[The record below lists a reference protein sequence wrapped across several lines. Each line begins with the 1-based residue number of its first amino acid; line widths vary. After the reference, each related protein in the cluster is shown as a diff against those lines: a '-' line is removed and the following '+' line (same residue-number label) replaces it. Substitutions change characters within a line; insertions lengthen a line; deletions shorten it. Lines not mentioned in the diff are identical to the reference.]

1 MSPRFAVAI
10 NVAMWCLF
18 AQLFLQLAAF
28 IFAGFLVSLVELE
41 LEALVV
47 TAPVG
52 AFAAFV
58 GLTALLRA
66 KAVMQG
72 HGPII

>member
-1 MSPRFAVAI
+1 MSPRFAIAV

-28 IFAGFLVSLVELE
+28 IFAGFIVSVVELE
-41 LEALVV
+41 MAAMLV

-52 AFAAFV
+52 AFTGYV
-58 GLTALLRA
+58 GLTALQRA
-66 KAVMQG
+66 KSVMEG
-72 HGPII
+72 RGPIL